1 MRSCLFI
8 QNAFINVLVNEA
20 PELKEAAKIF
30 KPQIKSVLQP
40 AFISCITETAVCL
53 SSLQLDN
60 ETEAAESGRK
70 CILSLR
76 HLQVC
81 HYYTLR
87 LDRILRA
94 LAVLS
99 IWPSYA
105 THKNANKQLSSIHTT
120 VFLSKLQQF
129 SLL

>member
-1 MRSCLFI
+1 MENNDVFS
-8 QNAFINVLVNEA
+8 QKNAFIIVLVNEA
-20 PELKEAAKIF
+20 PELEEAAKKF
-30 KPQIKSVLQP
+30 KPQMKLLLQP
-40 AFISCITETAVCL
+40 AFISCITDTAVCL

-87 LDRILRA
+87 LDHILRA

-99 IWPSYA
+99 MALVRY
-105 THKNANKQLSSIHTT
+105 TQKCK
-120 VFLSKLQQF
+120 
-129 SLL
+129 